1 MVCEVLSKII
11 VHYPKTLVSVYFQKL
26 LCNTRLLPKLVQ
38 RDKLNCLILN
48 LYPGNEGYSL
58 MLKSKTGVE
67 TETVKLPYEVSD
79 CLRCRSNLSDIGIR
93 EKRFF
98 GFFYQVRQ
106 KPVCTA
112 AEDGWRLEI
121 PYLETREI
129 KLSGQ

>member
-1 MVCEVLSKII
+1 MNFLLRKILQSGT
-11 VHYPKTLVSVYFQKL
+11 KTVVSVYFQKL

-79 CLRCRSNLSDIGIR
+79 CLRCKND
-93 EKRFF
+93 
-98 GFFYQVRQ
+98 
-106 KPVCTA
+106 
-112 AEDGWRLEI
+112 
-121 PYLETREI
+121 
-129 KLSGQ
+129 LSGIGGKGCL